1 MFIYLFKIRYEL
13 YLCLQ
18 ENISMPWHF
27 MSFLYNS
34 SPLMMS
40 CYFSSKSNLNGGAAS
55 CLATRCSSLS
65 DTRCES
71 LARLLKPFSNK
82 RSDIIAAFSIVLFL
96 VIWNEVISTSTSA
109 FPASAILP
117 RAALL
122 PEGTNSF
129 FISTPFVFFLLNSS
143 KGVKSSLCPFL
154 SSPSSSSPD
163 PEPLSSKARRAWYST
178 NFEDD
183 KHV

>member
-55 CLATRCSSLS
+55 CLATKCSSLS

-96 VIWNEVISTSTSA
+96 VKWNEVISVSASTFSTSASA
-109 FPASAILP
+109 FPASS
-117 RAALL
+117 RAPSRKEQIPL
-122 PEGTNSF
+122 SF
-129 FISTPFVFFLLNSS
+129 PHHLC
-143 KGVKSSLCPFL
+143 SSLLIP
-154 SSPSSSSPD
+154 PK
-163 PEPLSSKARRAWYST
+163 E
-178 NFEDD
+178 
-183 KHV
+183 